1 MNNHIQAGFEVAKE
15 IRKTDSESLIV
26 FISTHTELVLTSYK
40 YMVSALQFIQKN
52 VDFLDFQKEVET
64 CVDAY
69 IQQKENIK
77 TKSEYIIINLKASSI
92 KMDINDIY
100 GIIDKFDASGCSE
113 LNLEMNGVCLGLKKT
128 MHEAICDV
136 PVKKDIV
143 RINTEQEQTVTT
155 IQDVQPQSDEHIKE
169 IKAPLVGTFY
179 TAAGPDEEPFVKP
192 GQSVHAGDVI
202 GIIEAM
208 KLMNEV
214 TADCD
219 GTVKEVAAENGTMVE
234 YGQPLV
240 ILN

>member
-1 MNNHIQAGFEVAKE
+1 MTFEKVKE
-15 IRKTDSESLIV
+15 IIMDTINCSEDKITLEANLKDDLGIDSLDSM
-26 FISTHTELVLTSYK
+26 EL
-40 YMVSALQFIQKN
+40 MMA
-52 VDFLDFQKEVET
+52 VE
-64 CVDAY
+64 DAY
-69 IQQKENIK
+69 GITVPEEELPNV
-77 TKSEYIIINLKASSI
+77 
-92 KMDINDIY
+92 MDINDIY

>member
-1 MNNHIQAGFEVAKE
+1 
-15 IRKTDSESLIV
+15 
-26 FISTHTELVLTSYK
+26 
-40 YMVSALQFIQKN
+40 
-52 VDFLDFQKEVET
+52 
-64 CVDAY
+64 
-69 IQQKENIK
+69 
-77 TKSEYIIINLKASSI
+77 
-92 KMDINDIY
+92 MDINDVY

-155 IQDVQPQSDEHIKE
+155 IQDVQPQSDEH
-169 IKAPLVGTFY
+169 
-179 TAAGPDEEPFVKP
+179 PFVKP
-192 GQSVHAGDVI
+192 GQSIHAGDVI

>member
-1 MNNHIQAGFEVAKE
+1 
-15 IRKTDSESLIV
+15 
-26 FISTHTELVLTSYK
+26 
-40 YMVSALQFIQKN
+40 
-52 VDFLDFQKEVET
+52 
-64 CVDAY
+64 
-69 IQQKENIK
+69 
-77 TKSEYIIINLKASSI
+77 
-92 KMDINDIY
+92 MDINDIY

-113 LNLEMNGVCLGLKKT
+113 LNLEMNGICLGLKKT

-136 PVKKDIV
+136 PVKRDIV

-179 TAAGPDEEPFVKP
+179 TASGPDEEPFVKP

>member
-1 MNNHIQAGFEVAKE
+1 
-15 IRKTDSESLIV
+15 
-26 FISTHTELVLTSYK
+26 
-40 YMVSALQFIQKN
+40 
-52 VDFLDFQKEVET
+52 
-64 CVDAY
+64 
-69 IQQKENIK
+69 
-77 TKSEYIIINLKASSI
+77 
-92 KMDINDIY
+92 MDINDIY

-128 MHEAICDV
+128 IHEAICDV

-169 IKAPLVGTFY
+169 I

>member
-1 MNNHIQAGFEVAKE
+1 
-15 IRKTDSESLIV
+15 
-26 FISTHTELVLTSYK
+26 
-40 YMVSALQFIQKN
+40 
-52 VDFLDFQKEVET
+52 
-64 CVDAY
+64 
-69 IQQKENIK
+69 
-77 TKSEYIIINLKASSI
+77 
-92 KMDINDIY
+92 MDINDIY

-143 RINTEQEQTVTT
+143 CISTEQEQNVTA

-208 KLMNEV
+208 KLMNEIESEY
-214 TADCD
+214 D
-219 GTVKEVAAENGTMVE
+219 GVIEAILVNNEEVVE
-234 YGQPLV
+234 YGQPLFR
-240 ILN
+240 IK

>member
-1 MNNHIQAGFEVAKE
+1 
-15 IRKTDSESLIV
+15 
-26 FISTHTELVLTSYK
+26 
-40 YMVSALQFIQKN
+40 
-52 VDFLDFQKEVET
+52 
-64 CVDAY
+64 
-69 IQQKENIK
+69 
-77 TKSEYIIINLKASSI
+77 
-92 KMDINDIY
+92 MDINDIY
-100 GIIDKFDASGCSE
+100 RIIDKFDASGCSE

-128 MHEAICDV
+128 MHEAKCDV

-143 RINTEQEQTVTT
+143 RISTEQEQNVTA

>member
-1 MNNHIQAGFEVAKE
+1 
-15 IRKTDSESLIV
+15 
-26 FISTHTELVLTSYK
+26 
-40 YMVSALQFIQKN
+40 
-52 VDFLDFQKEVET
+52 
-64 CVDAY
+64 
-69 IQQKENIK
+69 
-77 TKSEYIIINLKASSI
+77 
-92 KMDINDIY
+92 MDINDIY

-128 MHEAICDV
+128 MHEVKCDV

-143 RINTEQEQTVTT
+143 RINTEQA
-155 IQDVQPQSDEHIKE
+155 QSDEHIKE

>member
-1 MNNHIQAGFEVAKE
+1 
-15 IRKTDSESLIV
+15 
-26 FISTHTELVLTSYK
+26 
-40 YMVSALQFIQKN
+40 
-52 VDFLDFQKEVET
+52 
-64 CVDAY
+64 
-69 IQQKENIK
+69 
-77 TKSEYIIINLKASSI
+77 
-92 KMDINDIY
+92 MDINDIY
-100 GIIDKFDASGCSE
+100 KIIDKFDASGCSE
-113 LNLEMNGVCLGLKKT
+113 LNLEKNGVCLGLKKT

-136 PVKKDIV
+136 PVKKDVV
-143 RINTEQEQTVTT
+143 RINAEQEQNVAT
-155 IQDVQPQSDEHIKE
+155 IQDVQPQSDELIKE

-219 GTVKEVAAENGTMVE
+219 GIVREVSAENGAMVE

>member
-1 MNNHIQAGFEVAKE
+1 
-15 IRKTDSESLIV
+15 
-26 FISTHTELVLTSYK
+26 
-40 YMVSALQFIQKN
+40 
-52 VDFLDFQKEVET
+52 
-64 CVDAY
+64 
-69 IQQKENIK
+69 
-77 TKSEYIIINLKASSI
+77 
-92 KMDINDIY
+92 MDINDIY

-128 MHEAICDV
+128 MHEAKCDV

-208 KLMNEV
+208 KLMNELSAEEEGVISEICV
-214 TADCD
+214 T
-219 GTVKEVAAENGTMVE
+219 NGQVVE
-234 YGQPLV
+234 YGTELFR
-240 ILN
+240 IKR

>member
-1 MNNHIQAGFEVAKE
+1 
-15 IRKTDSESLIV
+15 
-26 FISTHTELVLTSYK
+26 
-40 YMVSALQFIQKN
+40 
-52 VDFLDFQKEVET
+52 
-64 CVDAY
+64 
-69 IQQKENIK
+69 
-77 TKSEYIIINLKASSI
+77 
-92 KMDINDIY
+92 MDINDIY
-100 GIIDKFDASGCSE
+100 KIIDKFDASGCSE

-128 MHEAICDV
+128 MNEAICDV
-136 PVKKDIV
+136 PVKKDVV
-143 RINTEQEQTVTT
+143 RINAEQEQNVAT
-155 IQDVQPQSDEHIKE
+155 IQDVQPQSDELIKE

-219 GTVKEVAAENGTMVE
+219 GIVREVSAENGAMVE

>member
-1 MNNHIQAGFEVAKE
+1 
-15 IRKTDSESLIV
+15 
-26 FISTHTELVLTSYK
+26 
-40 YMVSALQFIQKN
+40 
-52 VDFLDFQKEVET
+52 
-64 CVDAY
+64 
-69 IQQKENIK
+69 
-77 TKSEYIIINLKASSI
+77 
-92 KMDINDIY
+92 MDINDIY

-128 MHEAICDV
+128 MHEAKCDV

-179 TAAGPDEEPFVKP
+179 NMLNYSGRTATVRFVKP